1 VKLATVRLGGST
13 AAVRVEGDTA
23 VELGSPDLGAL
34 LAHPD
39 WRERAAAVDGRS
51 HPTAS
56 LDFAPVVPTPEKI
69 LCVGLN
75 YRPHILEMG
84 RELPEHPTLFAK
96 YPRAM
101 VGAFDDVVLP
111 EASAAVDWEA
121 ELGVVVGAAVRHA
134 DVETA
139 RAAIAGFTVVNDV
152 TERDWQYRSVQWLQG
167 KNFESTTPVGPYLVT
182 DDAQAADV
190 AFALTCQVDGET
202 VQHANTGDLVFD
214 PATLVSYLSTM
225 ITLVPGDIIATG
237 TPGGV
242 GHARTPP
249 RYLHDGAVLTTRIE
263 GVGECRNVCRDE
275 KR

>member
-1 VKLATVRLGGST
+1 MKLATVRLGGST
-13 AAVRVEGDTA
+13 VAVRVDGETD
-23 VELGSPDLGAL
+23 VELGHPDVGAL
-34 LAHPD
+34 LTRPD
-39 WRERAAAVDGRS
+39 WRDHARDATGASHAVAD
-51 HPTAS
+51 
-56 LDFAPVVPTPEKI
+56 LDLAPVVPAPEKI

-75 YRPHILEMG
+75 YRSHILEMG
-84 RELPEHPTLFAK
+84 RELPEFPTLFAK

-111 EASAAVDWEA
+111 EASSAVDWEA
-121 ELGVVVGAAVRHA
+121 ELGVVVGTSVRHA

-167 KNFESTTPVGPYLVT
+167 KNFEATTPVGPYLVT
-182 DDAQAADV
+182 DDAQDADV
-190 AFALTCQVDGET
+190 AFALTCEVDGET
-202 VQHANTGDLVFD
+202 VQQADTGDLVFD

-242 GHARTPP
+242 GHARTPA
-249 RYLHDGAVLTTRIE
+249 RYLHDGAMLTTRID

>member
-1 VKLATVRLGGST
+1 
-13 AAVRVEGDTA
+13 
-23 VELGSPDLGAL
+23 
-34 LAHPD
+34 
-39 WRERAAAVDGRS
+39 
-51 HPTAS
+51 
-56 LDFAPVVPTPEKI
+56 
-69 LCVGLN
+69 
-75 YRPHILEMG
+75 MG
-84 RELPEHPTLFAK
+84 RELPEFPTLFAK

-111 EASAAVDWEA
+111 EASSAVDWEA
-121 ELGVVVGAAVRHA
+121 ELGVVVGTSVRHA
-134 DVETA
+134 DLETA

-167 KNFESTTPVGPYLVT
+167 KNFEATTPVGPYLVT
-182 DDAQAADV
+182 DDAQDADV
-190 AFALTCQVDGET
+190 AFALTCEVDGET
-202 VQHANTGDLVFD
+202 VQQADTGDLVFD

-242 GHARTPP
+242 GHARTPA
-249 RYLHDGAVLTTRIE
+249 RYLHDGAMLTTRID

>member
-1 VKLATVRLGGST
+1 MKLATARLGGT
-13 AAVRVEGDTA
+13 TVAVRVDGETA
-23 VELGSPDLGAL
+23 VELGYPDVGAL
-34 LAHPD
+34 LARPD
-39 WRERAAAVDGRS
+39 WRDHARDATGAS
-51 HPTAS
+51 HTVAD
-56 LDFAPVVPTPEKI
+56 LDLAPVVPAPEKM

-75 YRPHILEMG
+75 YRSHILEMG
-84 RELPEHPTLFAK
+84 RELPEFPTLFAK

-101 VGAFDDVVLP
+101 VGAFDDIVLP
-111 EASAAVDWEA
+111 EASSAVDWEA
-121 ELGVVVGAAVRHA
+121 ELGVVVGSSVRHA

-167 KNFESTTPVGPYLVT
+167 KNFEATTPVGPYLVT
-182 DDAQAADV
+182 DNANAGDV
-190 AFALTCQVDGET
+190 AFALTCEVDGEM
-202 VQHANTGDLVFD
+202 VQQADTGDLVFD

-242 GHARTPP
+242 GHARNPA
-249 RYLHDGAVLTTRIE
+249 RYLHNGAVLTTRID